1 MATSLKSEAL
11 PMVDLF
17 SQALGRDVGL
27 LCLEDNTQCIAAV
40 KKGYSAA
47 LRHLARTERIALG
60 VAHEQFFADDSNFVL
75 EYQASERHKGDVFT
89 KKLTPAPFE
98 HAVTELLGMSGL

>member
-1 MATSLKSEAL
+1 
-11 PMVDLF
+11 MVDLF

-60 VAHEQFFADDSNFVL
+60 VAHEQFYGDNSNFAI
-75 EYQASERHKGDVFT
+75 EYQVSELHKGDVFT
-89 KKLTPAPFE
+89 KKLAPGPFE
-98 HAVTELLGMSGL
+98 RAITELLGMSGL